1 MNWITLLTFK
11 YDKWSKV
18 KSSITYNKTII
29 SFTHLHLHI
38 IQALVKANSENVSV
52 KENPAIS
59 LEQYVLNLKRSKSLC
74 GINKIYSKSKLNITT
89 PKLNT
94 HTKET
99 FYESSLCFFLLES
112 RQYPWK
118 IPAVQ
123 KQYSVNLDATRIHLR
138 IDNFLI
144 IF

>member
-1 MNWITLLTFK
+1 MNPF
-11 YDKWSKV
+11 YV
-18 KSSITYNKTII
+18 SS
-29 SFTHLHLHI
+29 F
-38 IQALVKANSENVSV
+38 
-52 KENPAIS
+52 
-59 LEQYVLNLKRSKSLC
+59 
-74 GINKIYSKSKLNITT
+74 
-89 PKLNT
+89 
-94 HTKET
+94 
-99 FYESSLCFFLLES
+99 LES